1 MKKLQSSLVNM
12 VLSLTLI
19 VAVATGILA
28 YVNQLTAGPIA
39 EANKKA
45 LNDAL
50 KEVLV
55 EGSQAGEPETYEMDG
70 VSYKIYKADKDGQFA
85 GAAVESSENGFGGA
99 LTVLVGFD
107 KEGNIINYSVLNHA
121 ETPGLGSKSTFW
133 FKKGEKGDITGKN
146 PGTKALTVSKDG
158 GEVEA
163 ITASTITSRAFLKA
177 VNNAYA
183 AYSGQH
189 VDTNSG
195 ASQQKKEASAQ
206 VTTTNQ

>member
-1 MKKLQSSLVNM
+1 MKKLKSSLLNM

-50 KEVLV
+50 KEVLI
-55 EGSQAGEPETYEMDG
+55 EGSTVGEPEIYEMNG

-85 GAAVESSENGFGGA
+85 GAAVESIENGFGGA

-107 KEGNIINYSVLNHA
+107 DKGNIINYSVLNHA

-146 PGTKALTVSKDG
+146 PGANALTVSKDG

-183 AYSGQH
+183 AYSGQN

-195 ASQQKKEASAQ
+195 ASQQKKDVAASEAS
-206 VTTTNQ
+206 TTN

>member
-1 MKKLQSSLVNM
+1 MKKLKSSLLNM

-50 KEVLV
+50 KEVLI
-55 EGSQAGEPETYEMDG
+55 EGST
-70 VSYKIYKADKDGQFA
+70 V
-85 GAAVESSENGFGGA
+85 ENGFGGA

-107 KEGNIINYSVLNHA
+107 DKGNIINYSVLNHA

-146 PGTKALTVSKDG
+146 PGANALTVSKDG

-163 ITASTITSRAFLKA
+163 ITASTTS
-177 VNNAYA
+177 
-183 AYSGQH
+183 
-189 VDTNSG
+189 
-195 ASQQKKEASAQ
+195 ASCVPSIICPPSPPAPQWAWPSP
-206 VTTTNQ
+206 